1 MYIKIY
7 ENFLNEILPWCNPSP
22 NFLSFRAF
30 LSPRFFFIAL
40 GDLGHGVR
48 AEPYTLENVITLD
61 QKKFGC
67 HMTVR
72 TYVGS
77 QYLEK

>member
-1 MYIKIY
+1 MKIY
-7 ENFLNEILPWCNPSP
+7 ETFLNGILPWCNHSP

-30 LSPRFFFIAL
+30 LSPCFLFIAL
-40 GDLGHGVR
+40 GDLGRGAR
-48 AEPYTLENVITLD
+48 AEPYTLENVVTLD
-61 QKKFGC
+61 LKKIGC